1 MNNLLTGKGWLQKRG
16 AASLSRH
23 QQTRALICDAAI
35 AHLIAHPHAT
45 MSDIA
50 IAAGVGRATLY
61 RYFPSRDTLL
71 RDLVATCVRETN
83 EATAHIEADGLRGKA
98 AIIEC
103 IHALVPLGDKFQFL
117 TNNWSPDPDT
127 QRQID
132 KDNRDVQEMMAD
144 AIEIGDIRSDLSPVW
159 LSLLFDNLLT
169 AAWEALGADMAIDEV
184 IDQMQRSLFEGIELR
199 QPARPAAVS

>member
-1 MNNLLTGKGWLQKRG
+1 
-16 AASLSRH
+16 
-23 QQTRALICDAAI
+23 
-35 AHLIAHPHAT
+35 

-50 IAAGVGRATLY
+50 IAAGVGRAMLY

-103 IHALVPLGDKFQFL
+103 IRTLVPLGDKFQFL
-117 TNNWSPDPDT
+117 TNNWSPDPET
-127 QRQID
+127 QRRIY
-132 KDNRDVQEMMAD
+132 KDNREIEEVMAD
-144 AIEIGDIRSDLSPVW
+144 AIEIGDVRSDLSPVW
-159 LSLLFDNLLT
+159 LTFLFDNLLT
-169 AAWEALGADMAIDEV
+169 AAWEALGSGMAIDEV